1 MLRKMSGLVLCCL
14 FCVSVCGSVRF
25 SVVRVACCTSFDR
38 QRLRFPSQSVS
49 SMSEYAE
56 PARND
61 PLPNEAAPPTT
72 QTKCH
77 FVQRNYFMVV
87 RRLLKNTTE

>member
-1 MLRKMSGLVLCCL
+1 MLRKISGLVLFCL

-38 QRLRFPSQSVS
+38 QSLRFPSQSVS
-49 SMSEYAE
+49 LMSEFAE

-61 PLPNEAAPPTT
+61 PPPT
-72 QTKCH
+72 
-77 FVQRNYFMVV
+77 QRHLPTAKG
-87 RRLLKNTTE
+87 RKIGG